1 MPSEHNDNRSR
12 WIKTLL
18 LSLAITIAL
27 NSIGAGFAKYIPY
40 AETVALAAFFCLLAL
55 IALNP
60 LMAKL
65 YMKKLNDEKTEDLQQ
80 RIRDAQRSA
89 ESDLDLSIRKM
100 NRSLIK
106 VRYTA
111 YFASCL

>member
-65 YMKKLNDEKTEDLQQ
+65 YMKSSMMKNGRPAAAHKGCAAK
-80 RIRDAQRSA
+80 RRKRS
-89 ESDLDLSIRKM
+89 
-100 NRSLIK
+100 
-106 VRYTA
+106 
-111 YFASCL
+111 

>member
-1 MPSEHNDNRSR
+1 MPSEHNYNRSR

-40 AETVALAAFFCLLAL
+40 AETAALAAFFCLVAL
-55 IALNP
+55 TALNP

-65 YMKKLNDEKTEDLQQ
+65 YMKKLNDEK
-80 RIRDAQRSA
+80 
-89 ESDLDLSIRKM
+89 M
-100 NRSLIK
+100 
-106 VRYTA
+106 
-111 YFASCL
+111 